1 MAHFAQVVNGV
12 VMDVKVVANA
22 VITDSNGVEQ
32 EALGQQFL
40 SELHGIPAEQFVQ
53 CSYSGS
59 FRNTYPGVGF
69 IYDEAL
75 DVFVPP
81 KPDNEAWVLNEE
93 TLNWVPAEA

>member
-22 VITDSNGVEQ
+22 VITDSDGVEQ

-40 SELHGIPAEQFVQ
+40 SGLHGVPAEQFVQ
-53 CSYSGS
+53 CSYSGG

-75 DVFVPP
+75 DVFVAP

-93 TLNWVPAEA
+93 TFTWEPVEA